1 MGGSLTFSTA
11 TLGRIF
17 VASSW
22 SIALALLPASH
33 ALAGTG
39 TFGSHAGFNANGGGN
54 SYLGATHAGSN
65 QLAGLHGHDFGTFS
79 SGDSLLLSGGD
90 LLTWKN
96 EGGDVTGAFIGYN
109 VHEASSSSGTFSEIS
124 LGWSNNAPFTNA
136 AGSSFSN
143 YGDQKWAQIAS
154 TPDLLSGLA
163 PGDYKLEV
171 YFKATSSEGDRYD
184 SRNGENHVASFAIS
198 APIPEPAT
206 FMLGLLGMLTVVAM
220 GRRCR

>member
-1 MGGSLTFSTA
+1 MNCSFQFSTA
-11 TLGRIF
+11 TERRIF
-17 VASSW
+17 VLSSLI
-22 SIALALLPASH
+22 IALLLLPASH

-79 SGDSLLLSGGD
+79 SGDSLLLSGGE

-96 EGGDVTGAFIGYN
+96 GGGNVTGASVGYN
-109 VHEASSSSGTFSEIS
+109 VHEASSSPGSFSEIS
-124 LGWSNNAPFTNA
+124 LGWSSNAPFTNA

-163 PGDYKLEV
+163 PGDYNLEV
-171 YFKATSSEGDRYD
+171 YFKATSNEGDHYD
-184 SRNGENHVASFAIS
+184 SRNSENYVASFAIS

-206 FMLGLLGMLTVVAM
+206 FLLTLFGMLTVVAV

>member
-1 MGGSLTFSTA
+1 MNCSFQFSTA
-11 TLGRIF
+11 TERRIF
-17 VASSW
+17 VLSSLI
-22 SIALALLPASH
+22 IALLLLPASH

-79 SGDSLLLSGGD
+79 SGDSLLLSGGE

-96 EGGDVTGAFIGYN
+96 GGGNVTGASVGYN
-109 VHEASSSSGTFSEIS
+109 VHEASSSPGSFSEIS
-124 LGWSNNAPFTNA
+124 LGWSSNAPFTNA

-163 PGDYKLEV
+163 PGDYNLEV
-171 YFKATSSEGDRYD
+171 YFKATSNEGDHYD
-184 SRNGENHVASFAIS
+184 SRNSENYVASFAIS

-206 FMLGLLGMLTVVAM
+206 FLLTLFGMLTVVAM